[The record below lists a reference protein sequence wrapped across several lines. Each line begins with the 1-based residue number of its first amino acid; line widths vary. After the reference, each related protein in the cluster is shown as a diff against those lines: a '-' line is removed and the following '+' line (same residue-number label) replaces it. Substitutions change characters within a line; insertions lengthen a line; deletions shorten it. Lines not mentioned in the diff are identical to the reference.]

1 MHVMN
6 NVRSIAGIAGVLIV
20 SYASAATWYVDDD
33 NYGKPDL
40 NGMSEALAF
49 GTIQDALDNSALSAG
64 DTVLVLP
71 GVYTN
76 GARETI
82 GALTR
87 VIVNKSV
94 KLVSKE
100 GKEATHIVG
109 APDPST
115 GACGENSVRCLAVT
129 HLAHDTE
136 VRGFTIRNGYTG
148 TRSNDAK
155 RGGGVYVNNN
165 TSWIIDCVISNCTS
179 DTAAMFKGNAYRTW
193 FTGNRSSMDTGF
205 STCHSVN
212 LHTCLVS
219 GNVTPVKYLV
229 HVGCAVNTTFANNA
243 PSSMGIA
250 GSSSASLSIYN
261 CVVLPN
267 EKTAYVTMND
277 CSGNEYSLIAPALG
291 DFRVKAGGT
300 AEGTAN
306 RKWLDGNET
315 GVHLP
320 EGEPLLDFLGN
331 PYQESSPIHK
341 GCMQETVEAKGGLLK
356 IDALARI
363 EGVQH
368 CENASYLYPV
378 SYPCQYRI
386 LPVLAEG
393 EHLVCWNLSPAS
405 RNWRLP
411 EADNGLTVM
420 PPPLTGGQYG
430 NLSVIT
436 KKAAS
441 VLHVAMPKD
450 GGDDETGDGSAGKPF
465 ATIQKA
471 VDMAVDDVYT
481 VILVEPGTYGEG
493 AAHYPVNK
501 NGTVV
506 TKYGKASVTVHEK
519 KRVRILS
526 AAGPEKTVLVGAA
539 DPEYAET
546 ATLPGCGPDAAKCI
560 IFLDGDV
567 GNGIQGFTL
576 TGGHSTREKDAE
588 IEGDNSICGGAWY
601 SVSGRACIA
610 DCIVSNNV
618 ANTYAAGAAGV
629 LDRLYV
635 TGNYGYGTIG
645 VHPAFASS
653 CVFVDNPSAR
663 TSNGVIG
670 GDTRAYNCTIIESDP
685 SAVAACNISSAR
697 IFNSI
702 VVGGKTLGNSTEF
715 KNTLL
720 WGQPAIPVSAGFRH
734 DDPNLADLEGGDFR
748 VKSYSPATRIW
759 GVPDNLFYQ
768 HTTAD
773 IVGNPIISTDG
784 KSIVGAFA
792 ETVDVD
798 EVFIKAEKGG
808 VAVIG
813 GNLGYNIPGE
823 GGITLLP
830 AVSTRPCIGYLVN
843 GVTNLFADLED
854 GKLVLTADM
863 AKSAGG
869 ISVEMIYD
877 NNWYA
882 DAVNGNDA
890 NPGFAILPKKTL
902 AAAMSMAVSGDVVHA
917 APGDYCEGLM
927 GQTDTCMISS
937 RVVVASGVLLKS
949 DKGPKETFI
958 TGADATVNPVKGTY
972 AGCGTNAVRC
982 VWLRADS
989 KIQGFTVRH
998 GRFNGDSPDS
1008 DETRSGGIRGANVN
1022 TSIAQDCIITDC
1034 WGWRG
1039 GALYSVNAVRCFI
1052 SDCKS
1057 QDGPV
1062 GKIVNL
1068 YGCVLGSSG
1077 SGVSNPKIL
1086 SNCTFLPG
1094 CKKPLSAYFT
1104 ESTPVRNSIIS
1115 GSISATA
1122 NNPVY
1127 LYNCVVVEGAVSDTV
1142 APYVYMTDCVITN
1155 AEAVALM
1162 EDGRLSFGS
1171 CAIDFGSN
1179 DYVAGEAMDV
1189 DFAGGQRVY
1198 NGRVDAGAYEFDW
1211 RPAYADAILPKR
1223 CTVVNASPEVEFGAG
1238 KLFVAGT
1245 VDASIEGP
1253 GNGCRYF
1260 VEIPVK
1266 VSGNG
1271 VLSIRKGGE
1280 TVASYD
1286 AADGNEIFSYVGTNG
1301 FESLSFVYAFG
1312 ESDTGYA
1319 EIFPAR
1325 MKSFAFSI
1333 HIR

>member
-1 MHVMN
+1 MKK
-6 NVRSIAGIAGVLIV
+6 IL
-20 SYASAATWYVDDD
+20 ASTLCVFGAAMASSVFAATWYVDDD
-33 NYGKPDL
+33 NYGKKDL
-40 NGMSEALAF
+40 DGISEASAF
-49 GTIQDALDNSALSAG
+49 GTIQDALDNTALSAG

-115 GACGENSVRCLAVT
+115 EACGENSVRCLAVT
-129 HLAHDTE
+129 HMAHDTE

-277 CSGNEYSLIAPALG
+277 CSRNEYSLIAPALG

-300 AEGTAN
+300 ADGTAN
-306 RKWLDGNET
+306 RKWLDGDET
-315 GVHLP
+315 AVHLP
-320 EGEPLLDFLGN
+320 EGEPLLDFHGN
-331 PYQESSPIHK
+331 PYPESGPVHK
-341 GCMQETVEAKGGLLK
+341 GCIQETVEAKGGLLK

-363 EGVQH
+363 EGVRH

-393 EHLVCWNLSPAS
+393 EHLACWNLSPAS

-420 PPPLTGGQYG
+420 PPPLTGGQYD
-430 NLSVIT
+430 NLSVIA

-441 VLHVAMPKD
+441 VLHVAIPKD

-481 VILVEPGTYGEG
+481 VILVDPGTYGEG
-493 AAHYPVNK
+493 AAHYPVNT

-506 TKYGKASVTVHEK
+506 AKYGKASVTVHEK

-526 AAGPEKTVLVGAA
+526 VAGPEKTVLVGAA
-539 DPEYAET
+539 DPEHAE
-546 ATLPGCGPDAAKCI
+546 AVTLPGCGSDAAKCI

-576 TGGHSTREKDAE
+576 TGGHSTREKDAK

-601 SVSGRACIA
+601 AVSGRACIA
-610 DCIVSNNV
+610 DCIISNNV

-635 TGNYGYGTIG
+635 TDNYGSGTIG

-663 TSNGVIG
+663 TLNGVIG

-702 VVGGKTLGNSTEF
+702 VAGGKTLGNNPEL
-715 KNTLL
+715 KNTIL
-720 WGQPAIPVSAGFRH
+720 WGQTALPTSTGFFH
-734 DDPNLADLEGGDFR
+734 GDPNFADMDSGDFR
-748 VKSYSPATRIW
+748 VKTYSFATRIW
-759 GVPDNLFYQ
+759 GIPDSLFYQ

-773 IVGNPIISTDG
+773 IAGKPIVSAEGKAVVGS
-784 KSIVGAFA
+784 FA
-792 ETVDVD
+792 ETVDVG
-798 EVFIKAEKGG
+798 EVFVKAEKGG
-808 VAVIG
+808 VAVEG
-813 GNLGYNIPGE
+813 GNLGYNVPGE
-823 GGITLLP
+823 GGITLFP
-830 AVSTRPCIGYLVN
+830 AVSTRPCIGYLIN
-843 GVTNLFADLED
+843 GVANLFADLKD

-882 DAVNGNDA
+882 DAENGDDA

-902 AAAMSMAVSGDVVHA
+902 AAAMAMAVSGDVVHA

-927 GQTDTCMISS
+927 GQNATCMISS
-937 RVVVASGVLLKS
+937 RVVVASGVLLKA
-949 DKGPKETFI
+949 DKGPEETFI
-958 TGADATVNPVKGTY
+958 TGADATINPITGTY
-972 AGCGTNAVRC
+972 AGCGANAVRC
-982 VWLRADS
+982 VWLCADS

-998 GRFNGDSPDS
+998 GRFNGESPDS
-1008 DETRSGGIRGANVN
+1008 DETRSGGIRGAIVS
-1022 TSIAQDCIITDC
+1022 TSVAEDCIITDC

-1057 QDGPV
+1057 QDGPA
-1062 GKIVNL
+1062 GKIVYL
-1068 YGCVLGSSG
+1068 TDCVFDRLDA
-1077 SGVSNPKIL
+1077 GVSNPKVL

-1094 CKKPLSAYFT
+1094 CKKPLSGYF
-1104 ESTPVRNSIIS
+1104 SMDTPVRNSIITKT
-1115 GSISATA
+1115 INATE

-1127 LYNCVVVEGAVSDTV
+1127 LYNCVVAEGVITDTI
-1142 APYVYMTDCVITN
+1142 APYVHLTDCVVTN
-1155 AEAVALM
+1155 VEAIALM
-1162 EDGRLSFGS
+1162 DDGRIASGS

-1179 DYVAGEAMDV
+1179 DYVSGNAADV
-1189 DFAGGQRVY
+1189 DIAGGQRIY

-1211 RPAYADAILPKR
+1211 REDYAGTILAKR
-1223 CTVVNASPEVEFGAG
+1223 CTVVKASPEVLQGEG
-1238 KLFVAGT
+1238 KVLVTGT
-1245 VDASIEGP
+1245 LDTEIARP
-1253 GNGCRYF
+1253 GTGRRYL

-1266 VSGNG
+1266 VTGNG
-1271 VLSIRKGGE
+1271 VLTIAMNGE
-1280 TVASYD
+1280 AVNSYTLD
-1286 AADGNEIFSYVGTNG
+1286 DGAQTFSYNSMNAS
-1301 FESLSFVYAFG
+1301 ESVSFVYVSG
-1312 ESDTGYA
+1312 ESDTGCA
-1319 EIFPAR
+1319 EIGSATT
-1325 MKSFAFSI
+1325 KSFAFTVI
-1333 HIR
+1333 LR